1 MELTGN
7 LKDFTIEDLL
17 KFINISK
24 RTGVVTIKGKIEK
37 EGEKEAKIFCKNGD
51 IIDAELDERKGENA
65 FYLILTMKEGIFNFS
80 KELPK
85 DVQIKIDKKLEELL
99 FEGAKQVE
107 IIDDILKKL
116 PPLDTIYRANPTPPS
131 TKISLNKDEWMVL
144 NKFREGKT
152 IREVKNEVNLNET
165 DVLRTILSLINANLI
180 ISEEVDIMK
189 IVPEHSEKA
198 KAIIRTY
205 SGLDLSLFPT
215 NNVRANS
222 FFFKVDGKKD
232 IETIMN
238 EMKLKR
244 KDALYLFMLLIKEGA
259 LKVKV
264 SPALLFNKIEKEL
277 GK

>member
-24 RTGVVTIKGKIEK
+24 RTGVVSIKGKIEK
-37 EGEKEAKIFCKNGD
+37 EGEKDAKIFCKDGD
-51 IIDAELDERKGENA
+51 IIDAEVDDRKGENA
-65 FYLILTMKEGIFNFS
+65 FYLILTMKEGIFKFS

-85 DVQIKIDKKLEELL
+85 DVQVKINKKLEELL

-116 PPLDTIYRANPTPPS
+116 PPLDTIYRVNPTPPS

-165 DVLRTILSLINANLI
+165 DVLRTVLSLINANLI
-180 ISEEVDIMK
+180 IREEVDIMK

-198 KAIIRTY
+198 KAIMKTY
-205 SGLDLSLFPT
+205 SGLDISLFPT
-215 NNVRANS
+215 NNIRANN

-232 IETIMN
+232 IETLMN

-244 KDALYLFMLLIKEGA
+244 KDALSLFMLLIKEGA
-259 LKVKV
+259 LKARV
-264 SPALLFNKIEKEL
+264 SPALLIKIEEEL

>member
-24 RTGVVTIKGKIEK
+24 RTGAVFIKGKIEK
-37 EGEKEAKIFCKNGD
+37 EGEKEAKIFCKDGD
-51 IIDAELDERKGENA
+51 IIDAELDERSGENA

-85 DVQIKIDKKLEELL
+85 DKQVKINKKLEELL

-116 PPLDTIYRANPTPPS
+116 PPLDTIFRVNPTPPS
-131 TKISLNKDEWMVL
+131 TKISLNKEEWMIL

-165 DVLRTILSLINANLI
+165 DVLRTVLSLINANLI
-180 ISEEVDIMK
+180 IPEEVDIMK

-198 KAIIRTY
+198 KAIMKSY
-205 SGLDLSLFPT
+205 SGLDISLFPT
-215 NNVRANS
+215 NNIRANN

-232 IETIMN
+232 IETLMN

-244 KDALYLFMLLIKEGA
+244 KDALSLFMLLIKEGA
-259 LKVKV
+259 LKARV
-264 SPALLFNKIEKEL
+264 SPALFNKIEGEI

>member
-24 RTGVVTIKGKIEK
+24 RTGVVSIKGKIEK
-37 EGEKEAKIFCKNGD
+37 EGEKDAKIFCKDGD
-51 IIDAELDERKGENA
+51 IIDAELDERRGENA
-65 FYLILTMKEGIFNFS
+65 FYLILTMKEGIFSFS

-85 DVQIKIDKKLEELL
+85 DVELKINKKLEELL

-116 PPLDTIYRANPTPPS
+116 PPLDTIYRVNPTPPS

-165 DVLRTILSLINANLI
+165 DVLRTVLSLINANLI
-180 ISEEVDIMK
+180 VREEVDIMK

-198 KAIIRTY
+198 KAILKTY
-205 SGLDLSLFPT
+205 SGLDVSLFPT
-215 NNVRANS
+215 NNIRANN

-232 IETIMN
+232 IETLMN

-244 KDALYLFMLLIKEGA
+244 KDALSLFMLLIKEGA
-259 LKVKV
+259 LKSKV
-264 SPALLFNKIEKEL
+264 SPALLIKIEEEL

>member
-24 RTGVVTIKGKIEK
+24 RTGVVSIKGKIEK
-37 EGEKEAKIFCKNGD
+37 EGEKDAKIFCKDGD
-51 IIDAELDERKGENA
+51 IIDAELDERRGENA
-65 FYLILTMKEGIFNFS
+65 FYLILTMKEGIFSFS

-85 DVQIKIDKKLEELL
+85 DVEVKINKKLEELL

-116 PPLDTIYRANPTPPS
+116 PPLDTIYRVNPTPPS
-131 TKISLNKDEWMVL
+131 TKISLNKDEWTIL

-152 IREVKNEVNLNET
+152 IREVKNEINLNET
-165 DVLRTILSLINANLI
+165 DVLRTVLSLINANLI
-180 ISEEVDIMK
+180 VREEVDIMK

-198 KAIIRTY
+198 KAILKTY
-205 SGLDLSLFPT
+205 SGLDVSLFPT
-215 NNVRANS
+215 NNVRANN
-222 FFFKVDGKKD
+222 FFFKIDGKKD
-232 IETIMN
+232 IETLMN

-244 KDALYLFMLLIKEGA
+244 KDALSLFMLLIKEGA
-259 LKVKV
+259 LKAKV
-264 SPALLFNKIEKEL
+264 SPALLIKIEEEL

>member
-24 RTGVVTIKGKIEK
+24 RTGVVSIKGKIEK
-37 EGEKEAKIFCKNGD
+37 EGEKDAKIFCKDGD
-51 IIDAELDERKGENA
+51 IIDAEVDERRGENA

-85 DVQIKIDKKLEELL
+85 DIQVKINKKLEELL

-116 PPLDTIYRANPTPPS
+116 PPLDTIYRVNPTPPS

-165 DVLRTILSLINANLI
+165 DVLRTVLSLINANLI
-180 ISEEVDIMK
+180 IREEVDIMK

-198 KAIIRTY
+198 KAIMKTY
-205 SGLDLSLFPT
+205 SGLDVSLFPT
-215 NNVRANS
+215 NNVRANN

-232 IETIMN
+232 IETLMN

-244 KDALYLFMLLIKEGA
+244 KDALSLFMLLIKEGA
-259 LKVKV
+259 LKARV
-264 SPALLFNKIEKEL
+264 SPALLIKIEEEL